1 MTINVH
7 APDQVHEQ
15 EILDPARPPDM
26 HSGGIAWLHILWR
39 RRKFLFH
46 IAGITFA
53 VSALLVFAI
62 PKRFTSTARLMPPD
76 EGPGTGMS
84 LMTAALASK
93 SVSPLGTFG
102 SELLGMKTTGDLF
115 IGILESRTAED
126 DLISKFALRK
136 VYGVSRWEDA
146 RKTLAA
152 RTSISEDRKSE
163 IITIRVTDRSAQRAE
178 QMAEEYITELDSLV
192 VTLNTSAAHRER
204 VFLEGQLGQV
214 RQTLE
219 SAEKKFSEFSSKNT
233 AIDIQE
239 QGKAMIEAGASLEGE
254 LMAAQTELEGLR
266 QIYTDGNVR
275 VREAQARID
284 ELTKQIQKLGGK
296 SGLAPSALEPDATSL
311 YPPIRQLPLLGVT
324 YADLY
329 RTMKVQETAFE
340 MLTQQYELAK
350 VEEAKEIPSVKVLDA
365 PDLPERKSFPP
376 RTIIV
381 FLCTLFAMSAAATW
395 VLGRAAWAA
404 TDNGDPRKILV
415 NQVWNDVRGSLPW
428 LCRNGHVTAIKKNS
442 S

>member
-1 MTINVH
+1 MTTNLH
-7 APDQVHEQ
+7 APEQVREQ
-15 EILDPARPPDM
+15 EIRDSIPPPDM
-26 HSGGIAWLHILWR
+26 HSGGIAWLHVLWR
-39 RRKFLFH
+39 RRQFLFRT
-46 IAGITFA
+46 AGIGFA

-62 PKRFTSTARLMPPD
+62 PKRYTSTARLMPPD
-76 EGPGTGMS
+76 EGPGAGMS

-93 SVSPLGTFG
+93 SSSSLGAFG

-126 DLISKFALRK
+126 DLISKFTLRK

-146 RKTLAA
+146 RKVLAA

-178 QMAEEYITELDSLV
+178 QMAQEYITELDSLV
-192 VTLNTSAAHRER
+192 VNLNTSAAHRER

-219 SAEKKFSEFSSKNT
+219 SAEKQFSQFASKNT

-266 QIYTDGNVR
+266 QIYTDHNVR

-284 ELTKQIQKLGGK
+284 ELTKQLQKLGGK
-296 SGLAPSALEPDATSL
+296 SGLATSSAVPDATSL
-311 YPPIRQLPLLGVT
+311 YPPVRQLPLLGVT

-350 VEEAKEIPSVKVLDA
+350 VEEAKEIPSVKILDA
-365 PDLPERKSFPP
+365 ADFPERKSFPP
-376 RTIIV
+376 RTLIV
-381 FLCTLFAMSAAATW
+381 FLSTLFAFSCAATW
-395 VLGRAAWAA
+395 VLGRATWSA
-404 TDNGDPRKILV
+404 TDDGDPRKIFV
-415 NQVWNDVRGSLPW
+415 SQVWNDVRGSVPW
-428 LCRNGHVTAIKKNS
+428 LSQNGHVATINKKTL
-442 S
+442 